1 MVRTTPTPAVE
12 RLSGSTIPLGR
23 ITVPLRVPALRLPGR
38 RRGKD
43 DKVADGTMSLMEHL
57 YELRRRL
64 FFAVLGIFLG
74 TVIGFVWFG
83 HGIPA
88 IGLPSLS
95 DILTGPY
102 CAVPASERVG
112 FGPDNE
118 CKLLATG
125 PFSALE
131 LQLKSAL
138 IAGSVL
144 ASPVW
149 LYQLWSF
156 ITPALYSKER
166 RYAVIFVSCGGMLF
180 LLGALLAYV
189 VIREGLT
196 VLLGFGGD
204 ATIAALSPDSYFSF
218 LIAMLIIFGVSF
230 ELPLLLIMLN
240 QIGMVSSAKLSKW
253 RRYSIFGMVVFA
265 GVVVPGNDPVTMLA
279 LAVALVILYEVSVQ
293 VTRLH
298 DKRVARR
305 PLAELSDDEA
315 SALPEASGGQR
326 AGSDRDGPDHG
337 VQPVAS
343 TTPIGASVP
352 LPDRPSAPSS
362 GAPSSGAP
370 SSSAPPSGAGRTDD
384 LGDAT

>member
-1 MVRTTPTPAVE
+1 MA
-12 RLSGSTIPLGR
+12 
-23 ITVPLRVPALRLPGR
+23 LRVPGIKLPSLRR
-38 RRGKD
+38 KKS
-43 DKVADGTMSLMEHL
+43 DKSEDGTMSLMEHL

-64 FFAVLGIFLG
+64 FFATLGILAG
-74 TVIGFVWFG
+74 TIIGFIWFG

-102 CAVPASERVG
+102 CAVPASERVT
-112 FGPDNE
+112 FGTGDD

-138 IAGSVL
+138 IAGAVL
-144 ASPVW
+144 SSPVW
-149 LYQLWSF
+149 LYQLWAF

-166 RYAVIFVSCGGMLF
+166 RYAVTFVSCGGLLF
-180 LLGALLAYV
+180 AIGALLAYV

-240 QIGMVSSAKLSKW
+240 QIGLVSHAKLKQW

-265 GVVVPGNDPVTMLA
+265 GLVVPGNDPITMLA
-279 LAVALVILYEVSVQ
+279 LAVALILLYELSVQ
-293 VTRLH
+293 VTRVH
-298 DKRVARR
+298 DKRKAKREK
-305 PLAELSDDEA
+305 LTELPDDEA
-315 SALPEASGGQR
+315 SALPDLVAETAV
-326 AGSDRDGPDHG
+326 AVDLDRQ
-337 VQPVAS
+337 VQP
-343 TTPIGASVP
+343 I
-352 LPDRPSAPSS
+352 SAP
-362 GAPSSGAP
+362 GPIAAPAAP
-370 SSSAPPSGAGRTDD
+370 AAARSSSSASNDF
-384 LGDAT
+384 GDAT

>member
-1 MVRTTPTPAVE
+1 MP
-12 RLSGSTIPLGR
+12 
-23 ITVPLRVPALRLPGR
+23 LRLPARLHLPGLR
-38 RRGKD
+38 RNKAE
-43 DKVADGTMSLMEHL
+43 KSPDGTMSLMEHL
-57 YELRRRL
+57 HELRRRL

-74 TVIGFVWFG
+74 TVVGFIWFG

-95 DILTGPY
+95 EILTGPY
-102 CAVPASERVG
+102 GA
-112 FGPDNE
+112 GPETARLVLGEGDG

-138 IAGSVL
+138 IAGTVL
-144 ASPVW
+144 SSPIW

-156 ITPALYSKER
+156 VTPALYSKER
-166 RYAVIFVSCGGMLF
+166 RYAVIFVSFGALLF
-180 LLGALLAYV
+180 SIGALLAYV

-240 QIGMVSSAKLSKW
+240 QIGLVSHENLKKW
-253 RRYSIFGMVVFA
+253 RRYSIFGLVVFA
-265 GVVVPGNDPVTMLA
+265 GLVVPGNDPITMLA
-279 LAVALVILYEVSVQ
+279 LAIALILLYELSVQ
-293 VTRLH
+293 VTRIH
-298 DKRVARR
+298 DRR
-305 PLAELSDDEA
+305 AAKKQRLTELADDEA
-315 SALPEASGGQR
+315 SALPDLLIEQPGA
-326 AGSDRDGPDHG
+326 DRDLE
-337 VQPVAS
+337 VQPVAA
-343 TTPIGASVP
+343 ASAIP
-352 LPDRPSAPSS
+352 EPEPMAP
-362 GAPSSGAP
+362 
-370 SSSAPPSGAGRTDD
+370 RHTDLRLSD

>member
-1 MVRTTPTPAVE
+1 VA
-12 RLSGSTIPLGR
+12 
-23 ITVPLRVPALRLPGR
+23 LRVPGIKLPSLRR
-38 RRGKD
+38 KKS
-43 DKVADGTMSLMEHL
+43 DKSEDGTMSLMEHL

-64 FFAVLGIFLG
+64 FFATLGILAG
-74 TVIGFVWFG
+74 TIIGFIWFG

-102 CAVPASERVG
+102 CAVPASERVT
-112 FGPDNE
+112 FGTGDD

-138 IAGSVL
+138 IAGAVL
-144 ASPVW
+144 SSPVW
-149 LYQLWSF
+149 LYQLWAF

-166 RYAVIFVSCGGMLF
+166 RYAVTFVSCGGLLF
-180 LLGALLAYV
+180 AIGALLAYV

-240 QIGMVSSAKLSKW
+240 QIGLVSHAKLKQW

-265 GVVVPGNDPVTMLA
+265 GLVVPGNDPITMLA
-279 LAVALVILYEVSVQ
+279 LAVALILLYELSVQ
-293 VTRLH
+293 VTRVH
-298 DKRVARR
+298 DKRKAKREK
-305 PLAELSDDEA
+305 LTELPDDEA
-315 SALPEASGGQR
+315 SALPDLVAETAV
-326 AGSDRDGPDHG
+326 AVDLDRQ
-337 VQPVAS
+337 VQP
-343 TTPIGASVP
+343 I
-352 LPDRPSAPSS
+352 SAP
-362 GAPSSGAP
+362 GPIAAPAAP
-370 SSSAPPSGAGRTDD
+370 AAARSSSSASNDF
-384 LGDAT
+384 GDAT

>member
-1 MVRTTPTPAVE
+1 
-12 RLSGSTIPLGR
+12 
-23 ITVPLRVPALRLPGR
+23 
-38 RRGKD
+38 
-43 DKVADGTMSLMEHL
+43 MSLMEHL

-64 FFAVLGIFLG
+64 FFATLGILAG
-74 TVIGFVWFG
+74 TVIGFIWFG

-102 CAVPASERVG
+102 CAVPASERVT
-112 FGPDNE
+112 FGTGDD

-138 IAGSVL
+138 IAGAVL
-144 ASPVW
+144 SSPVW
-149 LYQLWSF
+149 LYQLWAF

-166 RYAVIFVSCGGMLF
+166 RYAVTFVSCGGLLF
-180 LLGALLAYV
+180 AIGALLAYV

-240 QIGMVSSAKLSKW
+240 QIGLVSHAKLKKW

-265 GVVVPGNDPVTMLA
+265 GLVVPGNDPITMLA
-279 LAVALVILYEVSVQ
+279 LAIALILLYELSVQ
-293 VTRLH
+293 VTRVH
-298 DKRVARR
+298 DKRKAKREKLTE
-305 PLAELSDDEA
+305 LADDEA
-315 SALPEASGGQR
+315 SALPDVSGEPAAVDLDRQVQPISAPGPITPPV
-326 AGSDRDGPDHG
+326 AGSARRVGSP
-337 VQPVAS
+337 A
-343 TTPIGASVP
+343 
-352 LPDRPSAPSS
+352 
-362 GAPSSGAP
+362 
-370 SSSAPPSGAGRTDD
+370 DD
-384 LGDAT
+384 FGDAT